1 VTGLRIAFA
10 LKIRTMQIQHI
21 CQAMSQIAPL
31 SLAEDWDNVGL
42 LLGDRSAPARR
53 VMTCLTI
60 TQSVVEEAE
69 TEQVDLLIAHHPLPF
84 KPLAKITTDSAA
96 SGLVWRLC
104 RSGVSLYSAHTAYDS
119 AVGGINDQWAEAL
132 SLTNTAALIP
142 FPDALGFERNTQ
154 THSKSLNSPGAGRYG
169 DLATPRLARE
179 ILAAAAKF
187 SGANRPRMVGDP
199 ARVVRRVGVA
209 CGSGG
214 SFVAAAR
221 RAGCDLLLTG
231 EATFHTC
238 LEAENTGLL
247 LGMVGHYASE
257 RFAME
262 ALAQRLQSSPE
273 LNKLHA
279 KTAGEQ
285 EFRVWASLREQDVI
299 AVDPVSQNP

>member
-1 VTGLRIAFA
+1 
-10 LKIRTMQIQHI
+10 MQIQHI
-21 CQAMSQIAPL
+21 CQAMSQIAPI

-42 LLGDRSAPARR
+42 LLGDRSSPARR
-53 VMTCLTI
+53 VMTCLTV
-60 TQSVVEEAE
+60 TPAVVEEAE
-69 TEQVDLLIAHHPLPF
+69 TEQVDLLISHHPLPF

-96 SGLVWRLC
+96 SELVWRLC
-104 RSGVSLYSAHTAYDS
+104 RSGISLYSAHTAYDS
-119 AVGGINDQWAEAL
+119 AVNGINDQWAEVL
-132 SLTNTAALIP
+132 GLNNTAALIP
-142 FPDALGFERNTQ
+142 LADVTDFKITTQ
-154 THSKSLNSPGAGRYG
+154 TNPENFASPGAGRYG
-169 DLATPRLARE
+169 NLTEPRPARE

-199 ARVVRRVGVA
+199 ARPVRRVGVA

-221 RAGCDLLLTG
+221 RVGCDLLLTG

-262 ALAQRLQSSPE
+262 TLAQRLQSSPE

-279 KTAGEQ
+279 KTGGEQ
-285 EFRVWASLREQDVI
+285 DFRVWASLREQDVI
-299 AVDPVSQNP
+299 AVDPISQNP